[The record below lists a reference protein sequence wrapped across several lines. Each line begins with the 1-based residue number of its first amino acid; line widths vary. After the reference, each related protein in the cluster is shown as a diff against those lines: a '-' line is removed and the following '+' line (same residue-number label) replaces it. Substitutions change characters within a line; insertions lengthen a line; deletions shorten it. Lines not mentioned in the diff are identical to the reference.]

1 MIKKLLHAVF
11 RIEDVLVFVL
21 IVAMVAVVVW
31 SVLCWR
37 VFGIPFLIGEE
48 LSRYLMIYG
57 VFIGIAIGVRRGSH
71 VGIRALVDVL
81 PIRARGAVDIL
92 QMVITTIMYV
102 IFGIVALGMI
112 MKFLETGQIST
123 MLHLPMCL
131 VYCILPI
138 GFWLSAIHSVGET
151 VQYIRENRKG
161 AARQGEEEGK

>member
-31 SVLCWR
+31 SVLCRR

-48 LSRYLMIYG
+48 LIRYLMIYG

-138 GFWLSAIHSVGET
+138 GF
-151 VQYIRENRKG
+151 
-161 AARQGEEEGK
+161 